1 MRLLGIHCRRDGIC
15 TCRTGLTFREAVTRH
30 RSVYYQITNAHTHME
45 CQTEDQDAKN
55 YHDYAYEIS
64 QLVVTQVEDYLG
76 YVFRRKSTSRPARD
90 ENQEISDDVTS
101 DEESNDE
108 EGDNDEEE
116 NGQQDQ
122 GKTTQGPTYFK
133 RFYRCSQDISSAGYS
148 KYDKS
153 SAVPKRKR
161 RQRTVLQR
169 YGCAGSLHVWIP
181 NNANGATVQLPQI
194 GTINLRDG
202 EILLHLSH
210 KCPHPPRERKPVPK
224 LVRDFIRNPDNTC
237 RSTFEMYKKLS
248 DAAKAGKLGTV
259 EMVDITDDNVRYWLL
274 QTQKQDYLRHHDPW
288 VSAVALLREEPDVT
302 VHSYIERRRRFFCWY
317 FPKLFD
323 IDLATVTEVYI
334 DSTFSTNG
342 QNAELFAIIACENGY
357 GVPVAYML
365 MEKKPTDD
373 SKKYPGEVIEACTKF
388 FFHAKELGLY
398 PIIAHTDKSP
408 AELAGI
414 KVRLVHAFD

>member
-1 MRLLGIHCRRDGIC
+1 
-15 TCRTGLTFREAVTRH
+15 
-30 RSVYYQITNAHTHME
+30 
-45 CQTEDQDAKN
+45 
-55 YHDYAYEIS
+55 
-64 QLVVTQVEDYLG
+64 
-76 YVFRRKSTSRPARD
+76 
-90 ENQEISDDVTS
+90 
-101 DEESNDE
+101 
-108 EGDNDEEE
+108 
-116 NGQQDQ
+116 
-122 GKTTQGPTYFK
+122 
-133 RFYRCSQDISSAGYS
+133 
-148 KYDKS
+148 
-153 SAVPKRKR
+153 
-161 RQRTVLQR
+161 
-169 YGCAGSLHVWIP
+169 
-181 NNANGATVQLPQI
+181 
-194 GTINLRDG
+194 
-202 EILLHLSH
+202 
-210 KCPHPPRERKPVPK
+210 
-224 LVRDFIRNPDNTC
+224 
-237 RSTFEMYKKLS
+237 MYKKLS

-274 QTQKQDYLRHHDPW
+274 QTQKQDYLRDHDPW

-357 GVPVAYML
+357 GVPVGYML

-373 SKKYPGEVIEACTKF
+373 SKTYPGEVIEACTKF

-414 KVRLVHAFD
+414 KVRLVHTFD